1 MKWLILLVGVVV
13 VCAVVAMILG
23 LAGGGLGR
31 PTSSLSHEPLP
42 DDAIADDDFDDLV
55 FDVAVRGYRM
65 SQVDGVVD
73 RLRRELRE
81 KDEQIAVLR
90 GGDGEPSDVGDASDT
105 SDAGD
110 AGEVSEPVE
119 GTDAA
124 EVSEP
129 AGASEPSEA
138 SEPAGASEPSEA
150 SEPAGASEP
159 VEPSEASSGA
169 EAEPEADAATAKDS
183 RTA

>member
-1 MKWLILLVGVVV
+1 VKWLILLVGVVV

-42 DDAIADDDFDDLV
+42 EDAVTDDDFEDLV

-65 SQVDGVVD
+65 SQVDGVID

-90 GGDGEPSDVGDASDT
+90 GGDGEPADATVQTELAEQTAPTEQTET
-105 SDAGD
+105 SEQTESADQ
-110 AGEVSEPVE
+110 VE
-119 GTDAA
+119 TSA
-124 EVSEP
+124 P
-129 AGASEPSEA
+129 T
-138 SEPAGASEPSEA
+138 
-150 SEPAGASEP
+150 
-159 VEPSEASSGA
+159 
-169 EAEPEADAATAKDS
+169 EPEEQHGPAKADTEANTEANTEPDVRAKDS
-183 RTA
+183 RSA